1 MSYGTK
7 PVVSEAALDALG
19 NPIRRTMLQR
29 LADGPMPVNALA
41 AGLPIS
47 RPAVSRHLAV
57 LKRAKLVS
65 DTSAGTNRLYA
76 LNEAGFA
83 ALKQW
88 LEGFW
93 ADAEARFRLVA
104 ENTAPEGGSD
114 D

>member
-7 PVVSEAALDALG
+7 PIVSEAALDALG
-19 NPIRRTMLQR
+19 NSVRRTMLQR
-29 LADGPMPVNALA
+29 LADGPMSVNALT

-57 LKRAKLVS
+57 LKRAELVS
-65 DTSAGTNRLYA
+65 DASVGTSRLYS

-88 LEGFW
+88 LESFW

-104 ENTAPEGGSD
+104 ENTAPESKPD
-114 D
+114 E